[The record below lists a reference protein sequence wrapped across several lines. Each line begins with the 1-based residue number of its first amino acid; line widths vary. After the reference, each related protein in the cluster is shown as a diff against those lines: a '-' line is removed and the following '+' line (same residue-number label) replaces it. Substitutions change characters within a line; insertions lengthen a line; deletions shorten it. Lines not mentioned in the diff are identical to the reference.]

1 MKLMSWNV
9 NGIRAIEKKGFN
21 EILRDLDADVVALQE
36 TKAHPD
42 QLSENLTQ
50 MDGYHCYFDS
60 AEKKGYSGVA
70 LYCRQKPRDVHNLG
84 IEEFDREGRVLIA
97 HFRDFTLINCYFPN
111 SQKEGI
117 RLEYKLRFC
126 DAVLSRCIEYRAAGK
141 NVVLCGDY
149 NIAHTEIDL
158 KNPKSNEKNAGFLPQ
173 ERDWMSEFLNAGYRD
188 LFRDAHPGEPGHY
201 TWWSYRFNARAK
213 NVGWRIDYF
222 CADEKFAPQTKNT
235 KILADVMGS
244 DHCPVWLEV
253 QP

>member
-42 QLSENLTQ
+42 QLSDNLTQ

-70 LYCRQKPRDVHNLG
+70 LYCRQKPEAVHNLG

-97 HFRDFTLINCYFPN
+97 HFRNFTLINCYFPN

-117 RLEYKLRFC
+117 RLDYKLRFC
-126 DAVLSRCIEYRAAGK
+126 DAVLNRCNKYVGAGK

-149 NIAHTEIDL
+149 NIAHTAIDL

-173 ERDWMSEFLNAGYRD
+173 ERDWMSEFLSAGYRD
-188 LFRDAHPGEPGHY
+188 LFRDAHPEEPGHY

-213 NVGWRIDYF
+213 NAGWRIDYF
-222 CADEKFAPQTKNT
+222 CVDEGFAPQTKNA
-235 KILADVMGS
+235 KILSDVMGS